1 MLLEKTI
8 IVRHLIQMMVK
19 SKQNIIGEQCIKN
32 DYDASAVNDEDKK
45 IALKKLQKAFY
56 HRA

>member
-1 MLLEKTI
+1 
-8 IVRHLIQMMVK
+8 MMIK

-32 DYDASAVNDEDKK
+32 DYGASAVNDEDKNSFE
-45 IALKKLQKAFY
+45 KLQKAFY

>member
-1 MLLEKTI
+1 
-8 IVRHLIQMMVK
+8 MMVK
-19 SKQNIIGEQCIKN
+19 SKQNIIGEHFIKN

>member
-1 MLLEKTI
+1 
-8 IVRHLIQMMVK
+8 MMVK
-19 SKQNIIGEQCIKN
+19 SKQNIIGEQCIKI